1 MSGEGERFRELVG
14 QLVVVDTDSHHLYIG
29 KLESVDDTALEL
41 TDADVHDSQTTTTPR
56 DVYIINTS
64 KFGIKENRRR
74 VLVRM
79 ERVLSIS
86 ALEDV
91 TQY

>member
-1 MSGEGERFRELVG
+1 MSGEGERFKKLLV
-14 QLVVVDTDSHHLYIG
+14 QPVVGGTDSYYLYVG
-29 KLESVDDTALEL
+29 KLESVDDAALEL
-41 TDADVHDSQTTTTPR
+41 IDADVHNSQTTTTTR

-91 TQY
+91 RQY

>member
-1 MSGEGERFRELVG
+1 MSGEGERFKELVG
-14 QLVVVDTDSHHLYIG
+14 QPVVVDTDSYHLYIG
-29 KLESVDDTALEL
+29 KLESVDETVLEL
-41 TDADVHDSQTTTTPR
+41 VDADVHDSQTTTTTR

-64 KFGIKENRRR
+64 KFGVKENRQR

-86 ALEDV
+86 ALGDV